1 MISPRLTRVGLWT
14 ILSALLVGCSGDA
27 GNPKVAPV
35 TGTVTYQGKPVGG
48 ATVSFIKEGESRSS
62 VGVTD
67 SQGRFQL
74 STFGNN
80 DGAVIGDNVVT
91 IAKKIAS
98 TAAPPATP
106 QTDPMEMMKRM
117 RAESEK
123 PAEKVKTDEL
133 PEKYLDPVASGLK
146 AIVSADSKKND
157 FKFDL
162 VD

>member
-1 MISPRLTRVGLWT
+1 
-14 ILSALLVGCSGDA
+14 LSALLVGCSGDA

>member
-1 MISPRLTRVGLWT
+1 MIAPRLTRVGFWT
-14 ILSALLVGCSGDA
+14 ILSVLVVGCSGDA

-80 DGAVIGDNVVT
+80 DGAVIGDNAVT
-91 IAKKIAS
+91 IAKKTAS
-98 TAAPPATP
+98 AAAPPATMAS
-106 QTDPMEMMKRM
+106 DPMEMMKKM
-117 RAESEK
+117 RAEAEK
-123 PAEKVKTDEL
+123 PPEKVKTDEL
-133 PEKYLDPVASGLK
+133 PERYLDPKASGLK
-146 AIVSADSKKND
+146 AIVSADAKKNE